1 MANYYSGD
9 RTENMP
15 QASWPKPG
23 INAVGEYQVSGQPF
37 LLQYAPPIQGPDGEG
52 AASDIFAD
60 DKIIDDLSA
69 TVHFPAI
76 TKRITI
82 ENKTNGNLYVYFC
95 SALVPSVALAAAA
108 DLDGDDN
115 PMTGNPTARGNR
127 ITIAELGEYNGVK
140 DNRPDSAVK
149 VNKHYF
155 TIPTTETLDLDVK
168 CRKVFIVQATGGNQ
182 AVCQVTAELTS
193 IEEGYDCDYRGIPG
207 ISGGVRGTMFLKSQG
222 A

>member
-37 LLQYAPPIQGPDGEG
+37 LLQYTPPIQGADGQG

-60 DKIIDDLSA
+60 NKIIDDLSA

-76 TKRITI
+76 TKRVTI

-95 SALVPSVALAAAA
+95 STLVPSVALAAAS
-108 DLDGDDN
+108 DLA
-115 PMTGNPTARGNR
+115 GNPTARGNR
-127 ITIAELGEYNGVK
+127 ITTTELDNYNTGGG
-140 DNRPDSAVK
+140 DSRPDSALK

-155 TIPTTETLDLDVK
+155 TVATTETLELDVK

-207 ISGGVRGTMFLKSQG
+207 ISGGVPGTMFLKSQG